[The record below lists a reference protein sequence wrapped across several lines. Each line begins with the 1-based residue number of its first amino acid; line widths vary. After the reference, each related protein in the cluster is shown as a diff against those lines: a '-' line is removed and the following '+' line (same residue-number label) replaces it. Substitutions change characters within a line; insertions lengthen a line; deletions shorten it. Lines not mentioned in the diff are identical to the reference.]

1 MQFSI
6 EQVPWMPS
14 PPLVPTPMPLDLSYL
29 RSMTLGDIR
38 LEREVLEMFKA
49 QTRDLLSQLAP
60 RPENAAELAHTLK
73 GSARAIGAFEVG
85 EAAYALESGLRERS
99 GFAAAFKHLQGS
111 VDEAF
116 EAIDAHLAGGNLSR

>member
-29 RSMTLGDIR
+29 RSMTLGDAR
-38 LEREVLEMFKA
+38 LEREVLELFKA
-49 QTRDLLSQLAP
+49 QTRDLVAQLAP
-60 RPENAAELAHTLK
+60 RPSNSAELAHTLK

-85 EAAYALESGLRERS
+85 EAAYALESGLDQPAT
-99 GFAAAFKHLQGS
+99 FKAAFKQLQS
-111 VDEAF
+111 CVNDTF
-116 EAIDAHLAGGNLSR
+116 EAIDTLLASGN

>member
-29 RSMTLGDIR
+29 RSMTLGDTR
-38 LEREVLEMFKA
+38 LEREVLEMFKT
-49 QTRDLLSQLAP
+49 QTRDLLAQLAP

-73 GSARAIGAFEVG
+73 GSARAIGAFAVG
-85 EAAYALESGLRERS
+85 EAAYALESGLCERA
-99 GFAAAFKHLQGS
+99 GFAAAFRQLQGS

-116 EAIDAHLAGGNLSR
+116 EAIDAHLLGGN

>member
-14 PPLVPTPMPLDLSYL
+14 PPLVPTPMPLDVSYL
-29 RSMTLGDIR
+29 RSMTLGDTR
-38 LEREVLEMFKA
+38 LEREVLEMFKT
-49 QTRDLLSQLAP
+49 QTRDLLAQLAP

-73 GSARAIGAFEVG
+73 GSARAIGAFAVG
-85 EAAYALESGLRERS
+85 EAAYALESGLCERA
-99 GFAAAFKHLQGS
+99 GFGAAFRQLQGS

-116 EAIDAHLAGGNLSR
+116 EAIDAHLLGGN

>member
-29 RSMTLGDIR
+29 RSMTLGDAR
-38 LEREVLEMFKA
+38 LEREVLELFKA
-49 QTRDLLSQLAP
+49 QTRDLVAQLAP
-60 RPENAAELAHTLK
+60 RPSNSAELAHTLK

-85 EAAYALESGLRERS
+85 EAAYALESGLDQPAT
-99 GFAAAFKHLQGS
+99 FKAAFKQLQS
-111 VDEAF
+111 CVNDTF
-116 EAIDAHLAGGNLSR
+116 EAIDALLASGN